1 MKHDIDRLLKHALS
15 PDIQPDPRLNQ
26 NILNQAEEMTF
37 MSRGKRN
44 RFPAAAVIAAC
55 CILVLGST
63 TAFAAWKLL
72 SPAQVAEEHM
82 DTKLAEAFQ
91 GKDAI
96 LVDET
101 QEFGS
106 YRVTLMGAVAGKNLS
121 KYLVTENDGS
131 VRDDRFYGVVAIAR
145 TDGTPMP
152 DTSSDEYGDARFF
165 VSPYIKGLN
174 PGRYSI
180 ATMDGGYSEF
190 IRDGVQYRL
199 IEMDNI
205 EIFADRGIYIGVNSG
220 DFYDSN
226 AYLVDEKTG
235 EMTRNEAYNG
245 VNALFVL
252 PMDASK
258 ADPAAAQAYLDELEK
273 PAEPETMEKDE
284 TDLTVE
290 EWVDRLN
297 GENLEKYCQLIEGT
311 KQICKPGKDG
321 WCDYSYEVSDEN
333 GTVSGGSAFVLDE
346 LFPEGTKPGTAKC
359 VGFSYSDRG
368 LSDLIIDM
376 VILNED
382 HTATV
387 GAYKPRAEMIETEN
401 KQGTESQEAAEF
413 GAVVRQMEIKE

>member
-1 MKHDIDRLLKHALS
+1 MKRDMDRLLKHALS
-15 PDIQPDPRLNQ
+15 PEIQPDPRLNQ

-37 MSRGKRN
+37 MNRGKRS

-101 QEFGS
+101 QEYDG

-121 KYLVTENDGS
+121 KYLITENDGT

-152 DTSSDEYGDARFF
+152 DTSSDEYGKDPFF
-165 VSPYIKGLN
+165 VSPYIKGLD

-190 IRDGVQYRL
+190 IQDGIQYRL

-205 EIFADRGIYIGVNSG
+205 EVFADKGIYIGVNSG
-220 DFYDSN
+220 SFYDSN
-226 AYLVDEKTG
+226 AYLIDEKTG
-235 EMTRNEAYNG
+235 EMKRNESYAG

-252 PMDASK
+252 PMDVSK
-258 ADPAAAQAYLDELEK
+258 ADPAAAQAYLENLEK
-273 PAEPETMEKDE
+273 PAEPETIEKDE
-284 TDLTVE
+284 TDLAVE
-290 EWVDRLN
+290 EWVEQLN

-311 KQICKPGKDG
+311 RQICKPDQDG
-321 WCDYSYEVSDEN
+321 WCDYSYDVSDEN
-333 GTVSGGSAFVLDE
+333 GGVSGGSAFVLDE
-346 LFPEGTKPGTAKC
+346 LFPEGTQPGTAKC
-359 VGFSYSDRG
+359 LGYSYSNLG
-368 LSDLIIDM
+368 LADLTVDM
-376 VILNED
+376 AILNED
-382 HTATV
+382 HTVTV
-387 GAYKPRAEMIETEN
+387 GAYHPRAEMV
-401 KQGTESQEAAEF
+401 K
-413 GAVVRQMEIKE
+413 